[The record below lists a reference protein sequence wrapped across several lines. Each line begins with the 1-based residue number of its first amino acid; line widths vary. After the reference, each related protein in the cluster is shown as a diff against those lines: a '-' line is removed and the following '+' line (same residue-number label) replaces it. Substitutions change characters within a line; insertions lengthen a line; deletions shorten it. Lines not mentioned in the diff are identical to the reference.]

1 MPTAEHTFSV
11 VVNTTD
17 RAASLR
23 VLLQALEQ
31 QAYPHFEVIVV
42 VGPTHDNTL
51 DVLAHYGDR
60 VSVRRCPVAN
70 LSVSRNIGLLAAKGD
85 IVAYIDDDAVPAR
98 NWLLQLNRLFADPG
112 VTATGGI
119 VYLVHPDHAVIQH
132 RLGIISALA
141 EQYDVRKGLLDQLP
155 PEGSGRFWTMR
166 MMGANMAYRRQALL
180 DIGGFDEFYE
190 WVYDDG
196 DLALRLAAA
205 GHFIQ
210 PGAEACVYHAP
221 ASSRN
226 RVVYTYQGRWWIQT
240 KAAVYFSIRNG
251 RAVGVP
257 WRDIALRI
265 GHFVHGH
272 MLWQSRLY
280 RDSAISF
287 GQMMKL
293 HAQEI
298 KAAAGGAA
306 AALFKPARL
315 MSPSPRQES
324 NQPSP
329 MHYFQNAAS
338 PLQPSVDPVQGRQ
351 PAVTLTEPPLRIA
364 LLSHHYPPQHYEGIG
379 RHTHLL
385 ARGLFELG
393 HTVHVLAHGPRED
406 VRFYDGAYVHHVSYR
421 LNRYMHLRHLHKVHH
436 LLNYSHAVF
445 ERVQRLLLNDDIQL
459 VDSPIWL
466 ADGFVCAVSGILP
479 VVVRPT
485 TAQRQIGQI
494 QRDRDDDTRLVGEIE
509 ETLLRKASYIAANSA
524 ATVKALTEVYGLTGS
539 DRPIQITPL
548 GIEAVDAEAVRPFP
562 IDKPPAQLT
571 VLYLGRL
578 EKRKGIQELF
588 AAIDKVH
595 ARLPN
600 VRFII
605 AGADNSAS
613 DGFKHRTGLS
623 YPAYFQKRYPQCTTA
638 VTFLGEVSE
647 EKLHALYQ
655 SCDLFVA
662 PSLYESFG
670 LIYLEAMNYAK
681 PVVGCRA
688 GGIPEVVEDGVT
700 GRLVEPENA
709 DQLAAALYDLLCA
722 PHLLYE
728 YGIAGR
734 QRLLD
739 RFTYLHMARRFEQVY
754 RQVVRQTAQSV
765 QK

>member
-1 MPTAEHTFSV
+1 MHTVEHTFSV

-23 VLLQALEQ
+23 TLLQALEQ
-31 QAYPHFEVIVV
+31 QAYPHFEVIAV

-51 DVLAHYGDR
+51 EILEKYGSR
-60 VSVRRCPVAN
+60 VSIRRCPVAN
-70 LSVSRNIGLLAAKGD
+70 LSVSRNIGLQAARGE

-98 NWLLQLNRLFADPG
+98 NWLLQLNRLFADPS

-119 VYLVHPDHAVIQH
+119 VYLVHPHHAVVQH

-141 EQYDVRKGLLDQLP
+141 EQYDVRSGLLDQLP
-155 PEGSGRFWTMR
+155 PAGMGRFWTMR
-166 MMGANMAYRRQALL
+166 MMGTNMAYRRQALL

-190 WVYDDG
+190 WVYDDS
-196 DLALRLAAA
+196 DLAVRLAAA

-226 RVVYTYQGRWWIQT
+226 RVAYTYQGRWWIQT

-257 WRDIALRI
+257 RRDILRRI
-265 GHFVHGH
+265 GYFVHGH
-272 MLWQSRLY
+272 MLWQHHLY
-280 RDSAISF
+280 REGTISF
-287 GQMMKL
+287 GQMLKL
-293 HAQEI
+293 QTQEI
-298 KAAAGGAA
+298 KAAAIGAA
-306 AALFKPARL
+306 SALLSPPKLLSPA
-315 MSPSPRQES
+315 SSQES
-324 NQPSP
+324 QTPP
-329 MHYFQNAAS
+329 AMHSYQDETS
-338 PLQPSVDPVQGRQ
+338 PLQPLADPVSGRQ
-351 PAVTLTEPPLRIA
+351 PAVTLVEPPLRIA
-364 LLSHHYPPQHYEGIG
+364 LLSHHYPPQHYEGVG
-379 RHTHLL
+379 RHTNLM
-385 ARGLFELG
+385 AKGLFELG
-393 HTVHVLAHGPRED
+393 HTVHVLTHGAKEN
-406 VRFYDGAYVHHVSYR
+406 VSFYDGAYVHHVPYR
-421 LNRYMHLRHLHKVHH
+421 LNRYPHLRHLHKVHH

-445 ERVQRLLLNDDIQL
+445 ERLQRLVLNDDIQL
-459 VDSPIWL
+459 VDTPVWQ
-466 ADGFVCAVSGILP
+466 ADGFVCAVSGMLP
-479 VVVRPT
+479 VVVRPQ

-494 QRDRDDDTRLVGEIE
+494 ERVRDDDTRLVGEIE
-509 ETLLRKASYIAANSA
+509 ESLLRRAAYIAANSN
-524 ATVKALTEVYGLTGS
+524 ATVSALAEVYGIAGAHA
-539 DRPIQITPL
+539 PIQVIPH
-548 GIEAVDAEAVRPFP
+548 GIQPVDEQAVRPFP
-562 IDKPPAQLT
+562 LHNPPTHLT
-571 VLYLGRL
+571 VLYVGRL

-588 AAIDKVH
+588 AAIGKLH
-595 ARLPN
+595 ARLPH

-613 DGFKHRTGLS
+613 DGFKRKTGLS
-623 YPAYFQKRYPQCTTA
+623 YPAYFQKHYPQCAPA

-647 EKLHALYQ
+647 EKLQSLYQ

-688 GGIPEVVEDGVT
+688 GGIPEVVDDGVT
-700 GRLVEPENA
+700 GRLVDPQSA
-709 DQLAAALYDLLCA
+709 DQLAEALFDLLRA

-728 YGIAGR
+728 YGLAGR

-739 RFTYLHMARRFEQVY
+739 RFTYLHMARGFEQVY
-754 RQVVRQTAQSV
+754 RQVLHRNAQAQ

>member
-1 MPTAEHTFSV
+1 MPTVEHTFSV

-23 VLLQALEQ
+23 TLLQALEQ
-31 QAYPHFEVIVV
+31 QAYPHFEVIAV

-51 DVLAHYGDR
+51 DILAKYGDR
-60 VSVRRCPVAN
+60 VSIHHCPVAN
-70 LSVSRNIGLLAAKGD
+70 LSVSRNIGLQAAHGD

-98 NWLLQLNRLFADPG
+98 NWLLQLNRLFADPS
-112 VTATGGI
+112 VAATGGI
-119 VYLVHPDHAVIQH
+119 VYLVHPNHAAIQH

-141 EQYDVRKGLLDQLP
+141 EQHDVRKGLLDQLP
-155 PEGSGRFWTMR
+155 PDGLGRFWTMR
-166 MMGANMAYRRQALL
+166 MMGTNMAYRRQALL
-180 DIGGFDEFYE
+180 DVGGFDEFYE
-190 WVYDDG
+190 WVYDDS
-196 DLALRLAAA
+196 DLAIRLAVA
-205 GHFIQ
+205 GYFIQ

-226 RVVYTYQGRWWIQT
+226 RVAYTYQGRWWIQT
-240 KAAVYFSIRNG
+240 KAAVYFAIRNG

-257 WRDIALRI
+257 RRDILRRI
-265 GHFVHGH
+265 GYFVHGH

-280 RDSAISF
+280 RDGTISL
-287 GQMMKL
+287 GQML
-293 HAQEI
+293 TLQAQEI
-298 KAAAGGAA
+298 KAAAIGATS
-306 AALFKPARL
+306 ALFSAPKLLP
-315 MSPSPRQES
+315 PSAGQK
-324 NQPSP
+324 NQKTQS
-329 MHYFQNAAS
+329 MHYFQDNNS
-338 PLQPSVDPVQGRQ
+338 TLQPLADPISGRQPSV
-351 PAVTLTEPPLRIA
+351 TLVEPPLRLV
-364 LLSHHYPPQHYEGIG
+364 LLSHHYPPQHYEGVG
-379 RHTHLL
+379 RHTNLM
-385 ARGLFELG
+385 AKGLFELG
-393 HTVHVLAHGPRED
+393 HTVHVLTHGARED
-406 VRFYDGAYVHHVSYR
+406 VSFYDGAYVHHVPYR
-421 LNRYMHLRHLHKVHH
+421 LNRYLHLRHLHKVHH

-445 ERVQRLLLNDDIQL
+445 ERLQRLILNDDIQL
-459 VDSPIWL
+459 VDSPVWQ

-479 VVVRPT
+479 VVVRPQ

-494 QRDRDDDTRLVGEIE
+494 ERNRDDDTRLVGEIE
-509 ETLLRKASYIAANSA
+509 ESLLRRAAFIAANSN
-524 ATVKALTEVYGLTGS
+524 ATVAALAKVYGLTGP
-539 DRPIQITPL
+539 DLPLQVIPHGIQP
-548 GIEAVDAEAVRPFP
+548 VDAEMVRPFP

-571 VLYLGRL
+571 VLYVGRL

-588 AAIDKVH
+588 AAIGKLH
-595 ARLPN
+595 ARLPH
-600 VRFII
+600 VHFII

-613 DGFKHRTGLS
+613 DGFKRKTGLS
-623 YPAYFQKRYPQCTTA
+623 YPAYFQKHYPHCASA

-647 EKLHALYQ
+647 EKLQSLYQ

-700 GRLVEPENA
+700 GRLVDPQSA
-709 DQLAAALYDLLCA
+709 DQLATALYDLLRA

-739 RFTYLHMARRFEQVY
+739 RFTYLHMARGFEQVY
-754 RQVVRQTAQSV
+754 RQVLHRTAQSV